1 MCSLGTLRTFPRLL
15 AAFVVSLTAL
25 VAIGLALPVAA
36 DATAGDWERLGVR
49 EVDGRLDRD
58 VIPVT
63 VTEGRFQKIQLR
75 VARSSM
81 EIFDLKVFFG
91 NGTYQD
97 VEVRS
102 KFAPGSSSRVID
114 LDGGDRVIQ
123 QVEFTYGNVSKGR
136 KPARVVVWG
145 MH

>member
-1 MCSLGTLRTFPRLL
+1 MSSVGALRTFPRLM

-25 VAIGLALPVAA
+25 VAIGLTLPVAA
-36 DATAGDWERLGVR
+36 DATAGDWERIGVR
-49 EVDGRLDRD
+49 EVDGRVDHD

-63 VTEGRFQKIQLR
+63 VADGRFQKIQLR
-75 VARSSM
+75 VARAPM
-81 EIFDLKVFFG
+81 EIFDLKVHFG
-91 NGTYQD
+91 DGTFQD

-114 LDGGDRVIQ
+114 LAGGDRVIEK
-123 QVEFTYGNVSKGR
+123 VEFTYGNLGKSR